1 MRTLRLLCLHGYHG
15 SGEILRRQLQPLVR
29 DLPVPL
35 DLCYVDAPS
44 LADGDFGWW
53 HQNFRGWERTR
64 DWAVDL
70 FAQQPRFDGIFG
82 FSQGAALTALLTG
95 LRAPDGQSSPERP
108 LSFDFAM
115 MASGFR
121 SDSPRHAELFTRRES
136 FTLPSFHMLSRS
148 DPIVA
153 TADSRALA
161 AQFSAPVVV
170 EHDGGHVIASTP
182 PVRAAFTQFLTEMAT
197 RPQSPAHTL
206 HMGVSKS

>member
-15 SGEILRRQLQPLVR
+15 SAKILRGQLQPLVR
-29 DLPVPL
+29 DCPVPL
-35 DLCYVDAPS
+35 DLCFVDAPS

-70 FAQQPRFDGIFG
+70 FARQPRFDGVFG
-82 FSQGAALTALLTG
+82 FSQGAALTALLVG
-95 LRAPDGQSSPERP
+95 LRAPAGQVTSELP

-121 SDSPRHAELFTRRES
+121 SDSPRHAELFARRAS
-136 FTLPSFHMLSRS
+136 FDLPSFHLLSRS

-161 AQFSAPVVV
+161 EQFPAPVVV
-170 EHDGGHVIASTP
+170 EHNGGHVIASTP
-182 PVRAAFTQFLTEMAT
+182 PVRATFTQFLSEIAT
-197 RPQSPAHTL
+197 GTL
-206 HMGVSKS
+206 HMGASTS